1 MKGFQFVYL
10 SRPGDKEMFQEFRK
24 TLSEQSDEKIKEELD
39 KLRNEGAKFS
49 AHAYLINLIALHE
62 VAKERKLDSPI
73 LISEDGLHLSIQTNE
88 DEL

>member
-1 MKGFQFVYL
+1 MKGFQFVYS

-24 TLSEQSDEKIKEELD
+24 QLSELSDEKINEQLEELR
-39 KLRNEGAKFS
+39 KEGARFS
-49 AHAYLINLIALHE
+49 VHAYLIRLIALHE

-88 DEL
+88 GEL